1 MSREFFF
8 QPNEFEI
15 LPVDHYREQWSKIPL
30 LEIRDAIAL
39 ENQYLQFHVF
49 MLYRLRHRQTGNEYS
64 APVGLSLR
72 AGAIKTTGLLCASIA
87 EAALL
92 AHAEHRQYKLPKNPR
107 YRTFGR
113 VLQSWQ
119 NEDSSPKSDIA
130 PIWVCLQ
137 SLFSHRNTIHLH
149 KGVSEEQGFY
159 DFLQDEHAFV
169 GQARAAIKYLKT
181 IES

>member
-72 AGAIKTTGLLCASIA
+72 AGAIKTTGLL
-87 EAALL
+87 
-92 AHAEHRQYKLPKNPR
+92 
-107 YRTFGR
+107 
-113 VLQSWQ
+113 
-119 NEDSSPKSDIA
+119 
-130 PIWVCLQ
+130 
-137 SLFSHRNTIHLH
+137 
-149 KGVSEEQGFY
+149 
-159 DFLQDEHAFV
+159 
-169 GQARAAIKYLKT
+169 
-181 IES
+181 